1 MSQSIEIND
10 EEKAIVQAES
20 MELSPS
26 EVSQIRTRSDLA
38 ELKRKLEVKS
48 PNGELL
54 RALKVEVAGTAQN
67 SSDTKTQA
75 ELVAAR
81 AEIDRLNKEKDAKAK

>member
-26 EVSQIRTRSDLA
+26 EIAQIRTRTDLA
-38 ELKRKLEVKS
+38 ALKQKLEANS

-54 RALKVEVAGTAQN
+54 KALKSEVTGTNQN

-81 AEIDRLNKEKDAKAK
+81 AEIDRLNKEKDNKAK